1 MNPTVCI
8 DHRRGD
14 FSQQT
19 PKVTMTG
26 RFTSAGTD
34 PSVFLL
40 FLFLV
45 FVLLNDDDCR
55 LGLRFHSGGYL
66 KDNIETLLELMKFI
80 RMYKDYPSVSWLGWG
95 CWGFGKSRS
104 RSLGGDFGVISKPYS
119 FTNCA
124 RSSAD
129 A

>member
-1 MNPTVCI
+1 MNPTVST

-40 FLFLV
+40 FLFWFSFYEVIL
-45 FVLLNDDDCR
+45 
-55 LGLRFHSGGYL
+55 
-66 KDNIETLLELMKFI
+66 IA
-80 RMYKDYPSVSWLGWG
+80 GW
-95 CWGFGKSRS
+95 
-104 RSLGGDFGVISKPYS
+104 
-119 FTNCA
+119 A
-124 RSSAD
+124 
-129 A
+129 